1 MKSGRLVD
9 GPRAGPVEGW
19 YARVA
24 QLDRA
29 LASGAKGRRFDSCRA
44 HAGPLAKTLA
54 EIAIDAGLV
63 NKADAARAGRL
74 AQTKGLPLIVVLVR
88 DLSVDE
94 VSLVAAMRKQMRV
107 PLLDPSTVRVDPDAL
122 RELPKDVCVR
132 LHVLPVT
139 IGTDAAGA
147 RVLRVA
153 LADPT
158 DTAAIAELEQITAC
172 EIEVTALPLSSV
184 EEWIEKAYRGLTTAV
199 VKPPQEKPGFVSAK
213 LLTTR
218 VHRPSELAIPVL
230 TSPDGEV
237 SETAQIAFR
246 AGGPATPADEADDLE
261 LRLTAL
267 TRLLLAKKLFT
278 EEELEA
284 QLQELLQLKSTGG
297 GRAGTERGEVPELVE
312 AEPGSRGQRV
322 RPKP

>member
-1 MKSGRLVD
+1 
-9 GPRAGPVEGW
+9 
-19 YARVA
+19 
-24 QLDRA
+24 
-29 LASGAKGRRFDSCRA
+29 
-44 HAGPLAKTLA
+44 
-54 EIAIDAGLV
+54 
-63 NKADAARAGRL
+63 
-74 AQTKGLPLIVVLVR
+74 
-88 DLSVDE
+88 
-94 VSLVAAMRKQMRV
+94 MRKQMRV
-107 PLLDPSTVRVDPDAL
+107 PLLDPSTVRADPEAL

-199 VKPPQEKPGFVSAK
+199 VKPPQDKPVFASGK
-213 LLTTR
+213 LVTTR
-218 VHRPSELAIPVL
+218 VHRPSELGIPVL
-230 TSPDGEV
+230 TSPDGEI

-246 AGGPATPADEADDLE
+246 AGGATSQPEESELE

-267 TRLLLAKKLFT
+267 TRLLIAKKLFT

-284 QLQELLQLKSTGG
+284 QLQELTQLRAGQRAATEGEPGEAGG
-297 GRAGTERGEVPELVE
+297 GAGSPAGGDG
-312 AEPGSRGQRV
+312 PGA
-322 RPKP
+322 RPKA

>member
-9 GPRAGPVEGW
+9 SARAGPVEGW

-94 VSLVAAMRKQMRV
+94 LSLVAAMRKQMRV
-107 PLLDPSTVRVDPDAL
+107 SLLDPSTVRVDPDAL

-132 LHVLPVT
+132 LHVLPIT

-158 DTAAIAELEQITAC
+158 DTAAIAELEQITSC
-172 EIEVTALPLSSV
+172 EIEVTALPLSAV
-184 EEWIEKAYRGLTTAV
+184 EEWIERAYRGLTTAV
-199 VKPPQEKPGFVSAK
+199 VKPPHDKPIFGTSK
-213 LLTTR
+213 PITTK
-218 VHRPSELAIPVL
+218 VHRPSESGIPVL
-230 TSPDGEV
+230 TSPEGEI

-246 AGGPATPADEADDLE
+246 TGGPAAQSDEPDLE
-261 LRLTAL
+261 LRLAAL
-267 TRLLLAKKLFT
+267 TRLLIAKKVFT

-284 QLQELLQLKSTGG
+284 QLQELLQLKNGNSGG
-297 GRAGTERGEVPELVE
+297 
-312 AEPGSRGQRV
+312 
-322 RPKP
+322 K